1 MTAPGGPMTEERR
14 MKRMISAMFYREYL
28 DALLHGK
35 RVDCG
40 RRVQQLLDQNI
51 DIKNLYTD
59 LFQKSLYEVGR
70 LWEFNRISV
79 AREHLVTAI
88 TEGLL
93 GLVYPRLFD
102 GDRPPASRKVIISCA
117 ANEHHQIGG
126 RMVADVFEMNGWES
140 HFLGAN
146 TPIDQMLGHISDTK
160 PDLVGLS
167 LSVYFN
173 IAALTK
179 GIEAIR
185 SDFPSLDILVGGQ
198 AFRWGAMDL
207 LKRFPGAQY
216 VTSLAALEDQ
226 IASINSM

>member
-1 MTAPGGPMTEERR
+1 MAEERG
-14 MKRMISAMFYREYL
+14 MIDSTFYQEYL
-28 DALLHGK
+28 EALLQG
-35 RVDCG
+35 RRADCG
-40 RRVQQLLDQNI
+40 RRVQQLLDQDI

-70 LWEFNRISV
+70 LWELNRISV

-102 GDRPPASRKVIISCA
+102 SDRPPASRKVVISCA
-117 ANEHHQIGG
+117 ANEYHQIGG
-126 RMVADVFEMNGWES
+126 KMVADVFEMNGWES

-146 TPIDQMLGHISDTK
+146 TPIDQMLAHIGDTK

-173 IAALTK
+173 LAPLKKRPRGDPGRLSRPGHPGGRAGVSMGCHRFSQALPRHPLRAVSRCARRPDRVDK
-179 GIEAIR
+179 
-185 SDFPSLDILVGGQ
+185 PV
-198 AFRWGAMDL
+198 
-207 LKRFPGAQY
+207 
-216 VTSLAALEDQ
+216 
-226 IASINSM
+226 

>member
-1 MTAPGGPMTEERR
+1 MAEERG
-14 MKRMISAMFYREYL
+14 MIDSTFYQEYL
-28 DALLHGK
+28 EALLQG
-35 RVDCG
+35 RRADCG
-40 RRVQQLLDQNI
+40 RRVQQLLDQDI

-70 LWEFNRISV
+70 LWELNRISV

-102 GDRPPASRKVIISCA
+102 SDRPPASRKVVISCA
-117 ANEHHQIGG
+117 ANEYHQIGG
-126 RMVADVFEMNGWES
+126 KMVADVFEMNGWES

-146 TPIDQMLGHISDTK
+146 TPIDQMLAHIGDTK

-173 IAALTK
+173 LASLKK
-179 GIEAIR
+179 GLEAIR
-185 SDFPSLDILVGGQ
+185 ADFPDLDILVGGQ
-198 AFRWGAMDL
+198 AFQWGATDF
-207 LKRFPGAQY
+207 LKRYPCTHY
-216 VTSLAALEDQ
+216 VRSLDALEDQ
-226 IASINSM
+226 IASISRCDGHVTH

>member
-1 MTAPGGPMTEERR
+1 
-14 MKRMISAMFYREYL
+14 MKRIISAMFYQDYL
-28 DALLHGK
+28 DALLQGK
-35 RVDCG
+35 RADCG

-51 DIKNLYTD
+51 EIKNLYTD

-70 LWEFNRISV
+70 LWELNRISV

-102 GDRPPASRKVIISCA
+102 SHRPPASRKVVISCA
-117 ANEHHQIGG
+117 ANEYHQIGG
-126 RMVADVFEMNGWES
+126 KMVADVFEMNGWES

-146 TPIDQMLGHISDTK
+146 TPIDEMLTHISDTT

-173 IAALTK
+173 LASLKK
-179 GIEAIR
+179 GFEAIR
-185 SDFPSLDILVGGQ
+185 ADFPNLDILVGGQ
-198 AFRWGAMDL
+198 AFQWGATDF
-207 LKRFPGAQY
+207 LKRYPGTHY
-216 VTSLAALEDQ
+216 VASIEALEDQ
-226 IASINSM
+226 IASTTPGTGHATD